1 MIILKKNLIICCS
14 PISDSCSNNIKN
26 RLSEILTGRNE
37 AVEIRDLYAIGFNPV
52 ITEDDIFSAS
62 QGKFMEDV
70 KKEQEYIK
78 NADNIILIFPIYSSS
93 MPALMKG
100 YIDRVFSQNFAYSY
114 NSDGSINK
122 LMTGKTIS
130 TFSPMGASLEYY
142 EKSGIKS
149 AMDSVFSGTFLFRG
163 FEVRGIHYFGSDNRE
178 KMLSDIENLV

>member
-1 MIILKKNLIICCS
+1 MNDFSEYLNYSDETDKAKQLKIMNKIVL
-14 PISDSCSNNIKN
+14 DEDTKEKIK
-26 RLSEILTGRNE
+26 
-37 AVEIRDLYAIGFNPV
+37 AITKKIPFLFLPSL
-52 ITEDDIFSAS
+52 EEDIFSAS
-62 QGKFMEDV
+62 QGKFREDV

-93 MPALMKG
+93 MPALIKG

-114 NSDGSINK
+114 NNDGSINK

>member
-1 MIILKKNLIICCS
+1 MNDFSEYLNYSDETDKAKQLKIMNKIVL
-14 PISDSCSNNIKN
+14 DEDTKEKIK
-26 RLSEILTGRNE
+26 
-37 AVEIRDLYAIGFNPV
+37 AITKKIPFLFLPSL
-52 ITEDDIFSAS
+52 EEDIFSAS
-62 QGKFMEDV
+62 QGKFREDV

-114 NSDGSINK
+114 NNDGSMNK